1 MTYIG
6 AVILAFCILAV
17 VEYLFR
23 NVVHRGEIVH
33 YVVLFA
39 LGSIGYAFAM
49 MVMYMFGFSEAEMS
63 GLASYERYMSTYVVS
78 EYVVLL
84 LLVWKQSFFPQQ

>member
-49 MVMYMFGFSEAEMS
+49 MVMLLSLSFRIILYSIIG
-63 GLASYERYMSTYVVS
+63 VS
-78 EYVVLL
+78 A
-84 LLVWKQSFFPQQ
+84 P